1 MNPRGGGHGRGGGGG
16 LARGG
21 GRRGRVMGFLRPC
34 LLALLA
40 RESTY
45 GYSLLQGLEPF
56 GFEPDRLD
64 PSLVYR
70 ALREMESDGLVRST
84 WEDESLGPQR
94 RVYTLTGDGQDAL
107 TAWILDLE
115 QTKDEIN
122 GLLNALKERK
132 LR

>member
-1 MNPRGGGHGRGGGGG
+1 
-16 LARGG
+16 
-21 GRRGRVMGFLRPC
+21 MGFLHPC

-40 RESTY
+40 RESTH
-45 GYSLLQGLEPF
+45 GYSLLQGLGPF

-94 RVYTLTGDGQDAL
+94 RVYALTGDGRDAL
-107 TAWILDLE
+107 TVWIRDLE
-115 QTKDEIN
+115 TTQEEID
-122 GLLNALKERK
+122 LLLVALNQNAG
-132 LR
+132 